1 VTRAAV
7 AVLAI
12 AVAAT
17 VVAHARVAAAQ
28 PTATVHG
35 SIVDKDTHA
44 PVGGVVVTAADQ
56 LAASDDNGA
65 FELTLPPGQVT
76 IELTADFIVPTRQT
90 VVLGPGETRQLTFE
104 VAARQGGET
113 ITVESVAPT
122 APGEIT
128 VDAQTARAVP
138 GGGGDAAKVVQSLPS
153 VARPSAGSTD
163 IVIWGAA
170 PNETRV
176 FVDGVPVPALYHQGG
191 YRSAVGNDL
200 IGDIHLTPAAFGVDR
215 GGAIGGVID
224 IGLADPSTLPQWR
237 VQADVLDASAEG
249 RTTVG
254 AWTLAAAVRQSY
266 LDQVIGLVVNPQQLA
281 PNAPLPKWSDGQ
293 IAARAKYGDVTVTS
307 WLIGSIDT
315 LDRVLVS
322 DDPADQTD
330 EHVDQ
335 RFVRGEITVRR
346 DRPDGYDS
354 ATVWAGYDRDLDNFL
369 FGLIPADRT
378 QRDWVAGAR
387 GVQQQR
393 FGDHVTLTTGLDL
406 DGEYADLS
414 RDGSIS
420 IPARE
425 GDIYIFGQ
433 PPGDDVNSDAWNAS
447 TTDAAGYAAVDLRAS
462 RFSAT
467 LGLRADAWLLTAS
480 RLVPRLGSLPPVGS
494 QLMDFDGDP
503 RVTMQLHPTDEL
515 TLRADAGIYHQAR
528 DVSDTS
534 AVFGNPT
541 LGIEE
546 GDHAIVGAQWRR
558 GPGALEVAAYGR
570 LLQDL
575 VARNPA
581 VTPPLADVLDQAG
594 SGHVE
599 GVQVTARLVHLH
611 GFSGWLSYNLSRSIR
626 QDTPDGSDR
635 FFDHDQTNG
644 LIAVGGWEH
653 GPWTLGGRVRYAT
666 GEPRTPVIGAFFDS
680 VSGRFEPL
688 VGAQNSVRLPAYFA
702 ADARAERRFGLGHGL
717 RGAVYLEVQ
726 NLTDRAN
733 AEEIIYNADFT
744 QKGYL
749 TGLPLLAI
757 AGVRL
762 ESPGC
767 AGARSSAEPCGE

>member
-1 VTRAAV
+1 VTGRAIA
-7 AVLAI
+7 ALAI
-12 AVAAT
+12 AVAA
-17 VVAHARVAAAQ
+17 VLGYARVASAQ

-35 SIVDKDTHA
+35 TIVDKDTHA
-44 PVGGVVVTAADQ
+44 AIAGVVITAGDQ
-56 LAASDDNGA
+56 IAASDDTGA
-65 FELTLPPGQVT
+65 FELVLPPGQVT
-76 IELTADFIVPTRQT
+76 IEATADFIVPARQT
-90 VVLGPGETRQLTFE
+90 VVLAAGETKVVAFA

-122 APGEIT
+122 APGEIS
-128 VDAQTARAVP
+128 VDAQTARAIP
-138 GGGGDAAKVVQSLPS
+138 GGGGDAAKIVQSLPA

-176 FVDGVPVPALYHQGG
+176 FVDGVPVPALYHEGG

-224 IGLADPSTLPQWR
+224 IGMADPATLPQVR

-249 RTTVG
+249 RATIG
-254 AWTLAAAVRQSY
+254 AWTIAGAVRQSW
-266 LDQVIGLVVNPQQLA
+266 LDQVIGAFVNPQQLA
-281 PNAPLPKWSDGQ
+281 PNAPLPKWTDGQ
-293 IAARAKYGDVTVTS
+293 LAARAKYGDIAISS
-307 WLIGSIDT
+307 WVIGSIDT

-335 RFVRGEITVRR
+335 RFLRGQITVRR
-346 DRPDGYDS
+346 DRSDGYDS
-354 ATVWAGYDRDLDNFL
+354 ATLWAGYDHDVDNFL

-393 FGDHVTLTTGLDL
+393 LGDHVTLTTGLDF
-406 DGEYADLS
+406 DGQFAELS

-433 PPGDDVNSDAWNAS
+433 PPGDDVNSDSWSAS

-467 LGLRADAWLLTAS
+467 VGLRADAWLLTAS
-480 RLVPRLGSLPPVGS
+480 RLVPRFGDLPAVGS
-494 QLMDFDGDP
+494 QVMAFDADP
-503 RVTMQLHPTDEL
+503 RMTLQLHASDEL

-534 AVFGNPT
+534 SVFGNPT

-558 GPGALEVAAYGR
+558 GPGAIEVAAYGR
-570 LLQDL
+570 LLSDL

-581 VTPPLADVLDQAG
+581 VTPPIADVLTQAG

-599 GVQVTARLVHLH
+599 GVQVTARVVHLR

-626 QDTPDGSDR
+626 QDTPDGTDR

-653 GPWTLGGRVRYAT
+653 GPWTVGGRVRYAT
-666 GEPRTPVIGAFFDS
+666 GEPRTPVVGAFFDS
-680 VSGRFEPL
+680 VSGRFEPI

-702 ADARAERRFGLGHGL
+702 ADARAERRFELGHGL

-757 AGVRL
+757 AGVRI
-762 ESPGC
+762 ERP
-767 AGARSSAEPCGE
+767 